1 MRENVTVVIGN
12 GGMGRVI
19 GRRLGADAK
28 LLIADVSQKSL
39 DDTMGQLVSD
49 GFDAT
54 AQQTD
59 VTSADSMA
67 ALARA
72 AAALGPVTRI
82 IHTAGVSPAQ
92 APIQAILSVDVLGPA
107 FMLEE
112 FVAHVRPGAAAVVI
126 ASNVGHM
133 FPGLSPED
141 ERAVRTLPARE
152 LAASPL
158 LDAGRYDD
166 RATAYMFA
174 KRAAQLRVKAAAL
187 PWGERG
193 ARVNSVS
200 PGVIATAMGHAELV
214 GSDQELVHQLMSSS
228 PAGRLGT
235 AEEIAAAVEFLLSP
249 SASFV
254 TGADLLVDGGAMA
267 AIAAMSPPGV

>member
-1 MRENVTVVIGN
+1 MRDNVTVVIGN
-12 GGMGRVI
+12 GGMGRAI

-28 LLIADVSQKSL
+28 LLIADVSQESL
-39 DDTMGQLVSD
+39 DDTVGKLVSD
-49 GFDAT
+49 GFHAT

-59 VTSADSMA
+59 VTSSESMA
-67 ALARA
+67 ALAGA
-72 AAALGPVTRI
+72 ASALGPVTRI

-112 FVAHVRPGAAAVVI
+112 FVDHVQPGGAAVVI

-158 LDAGRYDD
+158 LDADRYDD

-174 KRAAQLRVKAAAL
+174 KLAAQLRVKAAAL

-200 PGVIATAMGHAELV
+200 PGVIATPMGHAELV
-214 GSDQELVHQLMSSS
+214 GSDQELVHQLISSS

-267 AIAAMSPPGV
+267 AIAAMTPPGA